1 MGWYHGIDN
10 LIHCPMATLQT
21 PFAYLDY
28 PVDTDLSPLG
38 FPTPV
43 RGYFATHFQL
53 TNTGAA
59 PLTSCQIK
67 SRCHPDA
74 AIVDHVVTSP
84 DWVPGDLIQDLTGN
98 PFTLAAGASVNV
110 ILNLQAQFE
119 ILLFATCATS
129 TTVTTRGTIF
139 TPVGQ

>member
-1 MGWYHGIDN
+1 MT
-10 LIHCPMATLQT
+10 ASLQV
-21 PFAYLDY
+21 PFAYLDE
-28 PVDTDLSPLG
+28 PVTSDLSPLG
-38 FPTPV
+38 FPTTV
-43 RGYFATHFQL
+43 KGYFAAHIQI

-74 AIVDHVVTSP
+74 AIVDHVTTSP
-84 DWVPGDLIQDLTGN
+84 EWTTGDLIQDLTGN
-98 PFTLAAGASVNV
+98 PFALAAGASVNV
-110 ILNLQAQFE
+110 ILNLQAQYE
-119 ILLFATCATS
+119 LLLYATCATS